1 MRGRRRFRTALAAAT
16 AALLCGGVLSGC
28 TAGDPEAAAPSAR
41 PTVRPTPS
49 PTPLWD
55 VSPASVAA
63 VGDSVTRAFDACSVL
78 TDCPEVSWATG
89 TDTAVNSLALR
100 LLGPEKVATRS
111 WNLARTGARM
121 AELPEQMAGAAAEK
135 PELVTVMMGAN
146 DACRATPDLMTPVAG
161 FRASFET
168 ALARLRAGAPKA
180 QVYVASV
187 PDLKHLWS
195 TGRVSPM
202 GLQVWKLGICGA
214 MLADAEDLRSGG
226 RAAAGG
232 GAGPGGGVQRGPGGG
247 LREGRALPVRR
258 RGGLGFRFDGGQL
271 SPCGLVPSERWT
283 GRRGSRSSRTGGSTM
298 ASRGSPAAVEAARRT
313 SFTRWWCSVIVTPL
327 TWL

>member
-214 MLADAEDLRSGG
+214 MLADAEDLGPAAERR
-226 RAAAGG
+226 RAAVRDRVVAYNEVLEEVCAKDARCRYDG
-232 GAGPGGGVQRGPGGG
+232 GAVF
-247 LREGRALPVRR
+247 
-258 RGGLGFRFDGGQL
+258 GFRFDGGQL
-271 SPCGLVPSERWT
+271 SPWDWFHPSKDGQARLAELAY
-283 GRRGSRSSRTGGSTM
+283 RRITK
-298 ASRGSPAAVEAARRT
+298 E
-313 SFTRWWCSVIVTPL
+313 
-327 TWL
+327 

>member
-1 MRGRRRFRTALAAAT
+1 MRGRRRFRTAVAAAT

-49 PTPLWD
+49 PTPPWD

-146 DACRATPDLMTPVAG
+146 DACRATPDLMTPVAD

-214 MLADAEDLRSGG
+214 MLADAEDLGPAAERR
-226 RAAAGG
+226 RAAVRDRVVAYNEVLEEVCAKDARCRYDG
-232 GAGPGGGVQRGPGGG
+232 GAVF
-247 LREGRALPVRR
+247 
-258 RGGLGFRFDGGQL
+258 GFRFDGGQL
-271 SPCGLVPSERWT
+271 SPWDWFHPSKDGQARLAELAY
-283 GRRGSRSSRTGGSTM
+283 RRITK
-298 ASRGSPAAVEAARRT
+298 E
-313 SFTRWWCSVIVTPL
+313 
-327 TWL
+327 